1 MSGGGLGSKSRLR
14 SLRNQSRMPDTK
26 KSALADYLD
35 HQLKFNNW
43 CAHWDSNPEPDHYEW
58 YALTIE
64 LQARYSEKL
73 FG

>member
-1 MSGGGLGSKSRLR
+1 
-14 SLRNQSRMPDTK
+14 MPDTK